1 MDTCSSQK
9 TILRNAYIYC
19 NYNIL
24 KFYLVWYKLKI
35 DVFFLTRLHFPHQ
48 RTRFCFLFCCFVF
61 WTLKCDVHPHRQ
73 IYHHPELCESKCRS
87 VTATNPSSSELWRS
101 LYGGPPVL
109 SNPPVRLW
117 LPVCVS
123 GTLQWIKLAAVGHH
137 LGLGYSFC
145 CSLRPLLHIY
155 IFFLTFLNDYAPA
168 RTYLIPGVRS
178 EEAKKFSLYIS
189 GWCLQKSSD
198 GIWQVVLPTLSLSQ
212 FHSEESSTAFLLQ
225 QCQLKTVQVKSHT
238 RTTAL
243 FTIAPNHKKSLG
255 ESARAFVFLCQA
267 KSCNSA
273 ETLTVFKAR
282 LNLKCLSHE
291 CSYANKISGSTAK

>member
-1 MDTCSSQK
+1 MCQWNSVVNKACSSGPSPWLGLQ
-9 TILRNAYIYC
+9 L
-19 NYNIL
+19 L
-24 KFYLVWYKLKI
+24 
-35 DVFFLTRLHFPHQ
+35 LHP
-48 RTRFCFLFCCFVF
+48 
-61 WTLKCDVHPHRQ
+61 P
-73 IYHHPELCESKCRS
+73 
-87 VTATNPSSSELWRS
+87 PSST
-101 LYGGPPVL
+101 Y
-109 SNPPVRLW
+109 
-117 LPVCVS
+117 
-123 GTLQWIKLAAVGHH
+123 I
-137 LGLGYSFC
+137 
-145 CSLRPLLHIY
+145 HI
-155 IFFLTFLNDYAPA
+155 FLTFLNDYAPA
-168 RTYLIPGVRS
+168 RTYLIPGVRP

-238 RTTAL
+238 RTSAL
-243 FTIAPNHKKSLG
+243 FTIAPNHKKRIG

-291 CSYANKISGSTAK
+291 CAYANKISGSTAK